1 MEYTQ
6 FKNKRIK
13 RKTAM
18 SIQSEITLLQSTK
31 NEIGVAIM
39 EKGVTV
45 YDSDL
50 FSTYPTR
57 ISQISMTPGD
67 KDALFRSILER
78 NVTELEIPE
87 GAKYVA
93 SSRFRDITT
102 LTSLTIPSTVTYID
116 QGAFYNC
123 SSLQSITVNSTTPP
137 SLIYHDVV
145 GSEYWPLDNTNDC
158 PIYVPSESVQ
168 AYKTAWPQY
177 ASRIYAQASP
187 YALFNSMVDGSVSGA
202 FEIPDG
208 TLRIG
213 DTAFYGL
220 SGITSVTVPDS
231 VTSIGDYAFSEC
243 SSMVSI
249 TFTSERP
256 PVGTYYMFQGTDPNL
271 VIYVPAASVAA
282 YKAANNWS
290 TYASQIQAIPT

>member
-1 MEYTQ
+1 MENAQ

-93 SSRFRDITT
+93 GSRFRDITT

-116 QGAFYNC
+116 EGAFYNC
-123 SSLQSITVNSTTPP
+123 SSLQSITVNAATPP

-145 GSEYWPLDNTNDC
+145 GSEHWPLDNTNDC
-158 PIYVPSESVQ
+158 PIYVPRNSVLT
-168 AYKTAWPQY
+168 YKTAWPQY

-231 VTSIGDYAFSEC
+231 VTSIGSYAFSEC

-256 PVGTYYMFQGTDPNL
+256 PAADYESFTGIDPNL
-271 VIYVPAASVAA
+271 VIYVPSASVDA
-282 YKAANNWS
+282 YKHADKWS